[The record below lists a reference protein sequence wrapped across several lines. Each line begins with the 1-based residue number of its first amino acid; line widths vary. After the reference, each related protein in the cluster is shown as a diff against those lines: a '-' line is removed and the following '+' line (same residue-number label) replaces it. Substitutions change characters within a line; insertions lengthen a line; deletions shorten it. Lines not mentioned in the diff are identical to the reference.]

1 MNYFDEIFRECGL
14 ITWTDSH
21 EQADTITLYDD
32 GQVLF
37 LNEQAAGNVL
47 VGQSCVDNIFVLPDA
62 LIEILTT
69 IGKVTCRDNGEVL
82 TEQKIEL

>member
-14 ITWTDSH
+14 ITWTDAH
-21 EQADTITLYDD
+21 EMVDTITMYAD

-37 LNEQAAGNVL
+37 LNEDSAGNVL
-47 VGQSCVDNIFVLPDA
+47 IGKSCVDNIFALPDA
-62 LIEILTT
+62 LVEILIT

>member
-14 ITWTDSH
+14 ITWTDTH
-21 EQADTITLYDD
+21 EQADTITMYAD

-62 LIEILTT
+62 LVEILTT

-82 TEQKIEL
+82 TEQKN